1 MLIECHSCE
10 AVVDAKELCTNDAES
25 QFITDIAVG
34 LYQCPSCHTSLVGI
48 KAGEESYPPKV
59 ERVWPEPKNK
69 FHESIPTAVR
79 KSLENAK
86 RCYDAKV
93 YSATAVMCGKAIE
106 FIVSD
111 KTNISNL
118 FQGLKELKAKE
129 IIDARLY
136 EWSEAL
142 RKERNIGAHAIET
155 EINRQDANDILDF
168 AVAICEYV
176 YVLTDKYNAY
186 LSRKENS
193 EKQST

>member
-10 AVVDAKELCTNDAES
+10 AIVDANELCTNDAES
-25 QFITDIAVG
+25 QFITDIVVG
-34 LYQCPSCHTSLVGI
+34 LYQCPSCHASLIGI
-48 KAGEESYPPKV
+48 KSGEETYPPKV
-59 ERVWPEPKNK
+59 ERVWTEPKNK
-69 FHESIPTAVR
+69 FHESIPSTVR
-79 KSLENAK
+79 QSLEDAK

-111 KTNISNL
+111 KTNKNNL
-118 FQGLKELKAKE
+118 FQGLKELKSKE

-142 RKERNIGAHAIET
+142 RKERNIGAHAIEV
-155 EINRQDANDILDF
+155 EIKRQDASDILDF

-186 LSRKENS
+186 LERKGKTVGNG
-193 EKQST
+193 T

>member
-10 AVVDAKELCTNDAES
+10 AVVDAKEPCTNDADS
-25 QFITDIAVG
+25 QFFTDLIVG
-34 LYQCPSCHTSLVGI
+34 LYKCPSCFANLVGI
-48 KAGEESYPPKV
+48 QAGEESFPPKA
-59 ERVWPEPKNK
+59 ERVWPKPKSAL
-69 FHESIPTAVR
+69 HESIPTPVR
-79 KSLENAK
+79 KSLEDAK

-111 KTNISNL
+111 KTNKKNL
-118 FQGLKELKAKE
+118 FQGLQELKSKE

-155 EINRQDANDILDF
+155 EIKRQDATDILDF
-168 AVAICEYV
+168 AVAICEYI

-186 LSRKENS
+186 LARKKNI
-193 EKQST
+193 KGNDT

>member
-25 QFITDIAVG
+25 RFITDMTVG
-34 LYQCPSCHTSLVGI
+34 LYKCPSCSASLVGI
-48 KAGEESYPPKV
+48 KSSEESYPPKA
-59 ERVWPEPKNK
+59 ERVWPQPKNK
-69 FHESIPTAVR
+69 FHESIPTPVR
-79 KSLENAK
+79 KSLEDAK
-86 RCYDAKV
+86 RCFDAKV

-111 KTNISNL
+111 KTKNNNL
-118 FQGLKELKAKE
+118 FQGLKELKSSE

-142 RKERNIGAHAIET
+142 RKERNIGAHAVDIE
-155 EINRQDANDILDF
+155 IKRQDATDILDF
-168 AVAICEYV
+168 AFAICQYI

-186 LSRKENS
+186 MSRKKNS
-193 EKQST
+193 EGNGT